1 MLNTSI
7 EYLKGVGSAKAEV
20 LKKELGV
27 FSCIQL
33 LQHYPFRYVDKT
45 KFHKIKDVKDE
56 NDYVQIKG
64 ILRRVDSIGEGRK
77 RRMKGVF
84 RDETGMLE
92 LTWFKG
98 LSWVQNLQVGMEYIV
113 YGKPT
118 LFKGKVSLVHPDM
131 VLFTEVKKANA
142 STLEPVYPTTD
153 KLRNKRLD
161 SKGMLVIMKN
171 VFIKLHPQRHLVP
184 ESLPDYLLEKL
195 RLPGRYA
202 AWMGIH
208 FPRDKQ
214 QRDLAQ
220 KRIKFEEFFFLQLR
234 MLQTKHQKKIGIRG
248 FIFNKI
254 GHYFNTFYQNN
265 LQFELTN
272 AQKRVIKEIRA
283 DIATGHQMNRLLQG
297 DVGSGKTIVGFM
309 CLLIAIDNGFQTA
322 LMAPTEILAQQ
333 HYVSI
338 QEMAEGLGLNIG
350 LLTGTVK
357 GKRRKVL
364 LEKLEAGEIDLLIGT
379 HALIE
384 APVVFKNLG
393 FVIVDEQHRFGVVQR
408 AKMWR
413 KNPTNPP
420 HILVMTA
427 TPIPRTLAMTAY
439 GDLDVSVIDEMP
451 PGRKPINTY
460 HKFESQRLWTFGQM
474 KREIAKGHQVYIVYP
489 LIEESE
495 YEGLSEVKD
504 LMEGYATIE
513 REFPKPQYQV
523 SIVHGRQKPA
533 AKKAEMDR
541 FARGETQILMATTV
555 IEVGVNVPNASIMII
570 ENAERFGLAQLHQLR
585 GRVGRGGGD
594 AYCILMTGFKLSSDG
609 RIRMQTM
616 VETTDGFK
624 ISEADL
630 KLRGPGNIEGTQQSG
645 VLNLKLANIIQ
656 DAAIL
661 RAARGIA
668 QEILAED
675 PLLKAP
681 KNAPLLRQVQ
691 LSQKKHGFGQIS

>member
-7 EYLKGVGSAKAEV
+7 EYLKGVGAAKADA
-20 LKKELGV
+20 LRKELGI
-27 FSCIQL
+27 FTYGQL

-45 KFHKIKDVKDE
+45 KFHKIKDIKE
-56 NDYVQIKG
+56 EGEYVQIKG
-64 ILRRVDSIGEGRK
+64 ILRRINTIGEGRK
-77 RRMKGVF
+77 RRMTGVF
-84 RDETGMLE
+84 RDDTGMME

-98 LSWVQNLQVGMEYIV
+98 LSWVQNMQVGMEYIV
-113 YGKPT
+113 YGKPSIY
-118 LFKGKVSLVHPDM
+118 KGKVSIIHPDM
-131 VLFTEVKKANA
+131 TLLTEVKKGNA
-142 STLEPVYPTTD
+142 ATLEPVYHSTD

-161 SKGMLVIMKN
+161 TKGLATIMKN
-171 VFIKLHPQRHLVP
+171 LFIKIHPNRHLITETLP
-184 ESLPDYLLEKL
+184 EYLVERL

-202 AWMGIH
+202 AWMGVH
-208 FPRDKQ
+208 FPRNK
-214 QRDLAQ
+214 AQ
-220 KRIKFEEFFFLQLR
+220 KDAATKRIKFEEFFFLQLR
-234 MLQTKHQKKIGIRG
+234 MLRTKNQKKVGIRG
-248 FIFNKI
+248 FIFPTI
-254 GHYFNTFYQNN
+254 GDYFHNFYNNN
-265 LQFELTN
+265 LKFELTN

-283 DIATGHQMNRLLQG
+283 DVSTGHQMNRLLQG

-309 CLLIAIDNGFQTA
+309 CLLIALDNGFQSA

-333 HYVSI
+333 HYQSI
-338 QEMAEGLGLNIG
+338 QEMAEGLGLTIG

-357 GKRRKVL
+357 GKARKIL
-364 LEKLEAGEIDLLIGT
+364 LEQLAAGEIDILIGT

-393 FVIVDEQHRFGVVQR
+393 IVIVDEQHRFGVVQR

-413 KNPTNPP
+413 KNAVNPP

-451 PGRKPINTY
+451 PGRKPIMTY

-504 LMEGYATIE
+504 LMEGYAAIE
-513 REFPKPQYQV
+513 REFPKPEYQI

-533 AKKAEMDR
+533 DKEAEMQR
-541 FARGETQILMATTV
+541 FARGETQIMMATTV
-555 IEVGVNVPNASIMII
+555 IEVGVNVPNASVMVI

-609 RIRMQTM
+609 RFRMQTM

-645 VLNLKLANIIQ
+645 VLNFKLANIIQ
-656 DAAIL
+656 DGEIL
-661 RAARGIA
+661 RAARSIA
-668 QEILAED
+668 QEILADD
-675 PLLKAP
+675 PLLEKE
-681 KNAPLLRQVQ
+681 KNKTLRAHLEVTQRT
-691 LSQKKHGFGQIS
+691 HGFGQIS